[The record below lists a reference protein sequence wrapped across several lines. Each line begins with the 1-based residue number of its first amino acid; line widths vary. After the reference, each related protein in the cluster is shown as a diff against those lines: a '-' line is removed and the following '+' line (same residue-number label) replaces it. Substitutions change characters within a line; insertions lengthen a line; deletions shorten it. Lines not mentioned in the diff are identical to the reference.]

1 MLIIALRRGGCGGWQ
16 WAQHFFRPCWE
27 NSTQHLIFVQHTE
40 WGCRCQ
46 FHRHWHKADRWMEAV
61 TMDRFFFNNA
71 LSTKSPLLFVL
82 CTTHTWKS
90 TEMQPRLKIS
100 WIYEMLESGFKH
112 VTMNHDSQ
120 PWLNFP
126 IFGLNSSTQPPNHL
140 TIHPFIHP
148 SQQALEQLIGLISP
162 QHWCQTLSPEP
173 KRFMSVLCV
182 SSNNNKLQA
191 APKY

>member
-1 MLIIALRRGGCGGWQ
+1 MLIIALRRGGCGGV
-16 WAQHFFRPCWE
+16 AMGPTLFRPCWE

-46 FHRHWHKADRWMEAV
+46 FHRHWHKAERWMEAV
-61 TMDRFFFNNA
+61 TMDRFFFKNA

-126 IFGLNSSTQPPNHL
+126 IFGLNSSTQPPNH
-140 TIHPFIHP
+140 PSIHP
-148 SQQALEQLIGLISP
+148 SFTTGTGTVDRANQPSALMSDSEPWTKEVHVSAMCLFKQQ
-162 QHWCQTLSPEP
+162 
-173 KRFMSVLCV
+173 
-182 SSNNNKLQA
+182 
-191 APKY
+191 